1 MGALQ
6 SLHTH
11 YHRRRQDAA
20 HYAILQKMDRKNFL
34 KLGALGVSGLFVN
47 KTFADGA
54 LASADTAKSKG
65 IKFGVIS
72 DLHWDLMHD
81 SERRANIFIDA
92 MNKEQPDFII
102 QLGDFCVPKPENRK
116 LLEIWDGFK
125 GDKYHVLGNHDT
137 DGGFTKAQAL
147 EFWSVEKPY
156 YSFDEGGFHFVV
168 LDGNEKS
175 ETEKI
180 SGYARTI
187 GKQQLNW
194 LKEDLKN
201 TKLRT
206 IICCHQAMDNTL
218 GGLSN
223 GMEVRYLLEQIN
235 EEAGFNKV
243 ILVLSGHHHLNY
255 HNNINDIHY
264 VQINSAGYYWT
275 DDVPKKLPYSE
286 EFYKSHGIL
295 RNTLIYED
303 PIWAVVDI
311 DHKKNITIKG
321 TESRMAGVPL
331 EETGLNIHQD
341 VYPITAKI
349 DSRKLK
355 Y

>member
-1 MGALQ
+1 M
-6 SLHTH
+6 
-11 YHRRRQDAA
+11 
-20 HYAILQKMDRKNFL
+20 INRKNFL

-47 KTFADGA
+47 KNFAEAAVEGDA
-54 LASADTAKSKG
+54 TTKSKG

-102 QLGDFCVPKPENRK
+102 QLGDFCVPRPENRK
-116 LLEIWDGFK
+116 LLDIWDGFK

-137 DGGFTKAQAL
+137 DGGFTKAQTLA
-147 EFWSVEKPY
+147 FWNVEKPY
-156 YSFDEGGFHFVV
+156 YSFDADGFHFVV

-187 GKQQLNW
+187 GKEQLNW
-194 LKEDLKN
+194 LKEDLKK

-206 IICCHQAMDNTL
+206 IIFCHQGMENTL

-223 GMEVRYLLEQIN
+223 GMEVRYLLEQAN

-243 ILVLSGHHHLNY
+243 ILVFSGHHHLNY
-255 HNNINDIHY
+255 HNNINGIHY
-264 VQINSAGYYWT
+264 VQINSAGYYWV
-275 DDVPKKLPYSE
+275 DESFDNKGFDE
-286 EFYKSHGIL
+286 EFYKKHKWL
-295 RNTLIYED
+295 RYTIVYKD
-303 PIWAVVDI
+303 PIWAVVNI
-311 DHKKNITIKG
+311 DGKNTINIKG
-321 TESRMAGVPL
+321 TETEVVGEPL
-331 EETGLNIHQD
+331 EKVDININKD

-349 DSRKLK
+349 DSRKLR